1 MFSNFNST
9 GQNTTRLDTRIP
21 RCSERGALPP
31 SKHLIAKKLE
41 HNCTWKRPSLDMSEP
56 RHLFR
61 VCAPRRRNSSPSS
74 SLHFSHVHV
83 LHHGPSLEHFK
94 FQIEHFLHVQEQRV
108 VDFELRIEGGERGVS
123 AGARRG
129 VQVRGWGY
137 TGAPGAEGGSRARR
151 GVHGGGGASR
161 CGQGVAVTCRMSFP
175 HKLSSDEGEE
185 RFRELPPAEGDND
198 EGISGG
204 GLAAS
209 GAAGVAGSSG
219 WPSGPP
225 C

>member
-1 MFSNFNST
+1 MPAHVTRTRREKRRRRTPLLSRKYVVMFSNFNST
-9 GQNTTRLDTRIP
+9 GQNATRLDTRIP

-94 FQIEHFLHVQEQRV
+94 FQLSIFYTSRSSASSTSNCAEKEAK
-108 VDFELRIEGGERGVS
+108 GVS

-129 VQVRGWGY
+129 VHGRGGGY
-137 TGAPGAEGGSRARR
+137 TGAPGA
-151 GVHGGGGASR
+151 
-161 CGQGVAVTCRMSFP
+161 
-175 HKLSSDEGEE
+175 
-185 RFRELPPAEGDND
+185 
-198 EGISGG
+198 
-204 GLAAS
+204 AS
-209 GAAGVAGSSG
+209 GVWA
-219 WPSGPP
+219 
-225 C
+225 

>member
-108 VDFELRIEGGERGVS
+108 VDFELRREGGERGECRCAV
-123 AGARRG
+123 GGTWARRG
-129 VQVRGWGY
+129 LHGRGGGY
-137 TGAPGAEGGSRARR
+137 TGAPGA
-151 GVHGGGGASR
+151 
-161 CGQGVAVTCRMSFP
+161 
-175 HKLSSDEGEE
+175 
-185 RFRELPPAEGDND
+185 
-198 EGISGG
+198 
-204 GLAAS
+204 AS
-209 GAAGVAGSSG
+209 GVWA
-219 WPSGPP
+219 
-225 C
+225 